1 MHMTKLFQLSLLVTY
16 LFAAMNCLVSAAPSA
31 ADQSLLRKAQL
42 QFQKHG
48 GVCICQDC
56 RTLREQ
62 LKSRKLIP
70 GKLGENPAGKPL
82 FEGPGLTRPKS
93 PSPSTPTRRPVPA
106 KVVRQPQPLT
116 SHKVTT
122 GRPLQ
127 PFRNIVFPPMARI
140 PPVITPP
147 IRKPSTSIQNTTVVA
162 KPIKQKTHGV
172 RIADP
177 RPRAL
182 AQLAPQARPSLPF
195 GSHPGAPPSS
205 RPPGPPPTFRPPP
218 PSATSGGATG
228 LPGRAVSIPVQSGIS
243 GGVPGRPVAIPPIQ
257 GLPGRP
263 ITSPSTG
270 GFPGRPLPVSIPQP
284 PSTNPQAPAVAGSLQ
299 DKIQA
304 LIQKGVPPAA
314 INKQTGI
321 VRMNLQGQYLD
332 AAGSVVVGRR
342 PR

>member
-1 MHMTKLFQLSLLVTY
+1 MHMTKLFQLSLLATY

-31 ADQSLLRKAQL
+31 ADQSLLRKAQI

-62 LKSRKLIP
+62 LKARRLIP
-70 GKLGENPAGKPL
+70 GKLGERPAGKPL
-82 FEGPGLTRPKS
+82 FEGPGLTRPTP
-93 PSPSTPTRRPVPA
+93 PSPSTPNRRPVPA
-106 KVVRQPQPLT
+106 KVVRQPKPST

-127 PFRNIVFPPMARI
+127 PFRNIKFPPMARI
-140 PPVITPP
+140 PSVLTPP
-147 IRKPSTSIQNTTVVA
+147 VRTPSPSPQDITVVA
-162 KPIKQKTHGV
+162 KPAKQKRHGV
-172 RIADP
+172 RIPDP
-177 RPRAL
+177 RPGAL
-182 AQLAPQARPSLPF
+182 AQLAPQPRPSVPF
-195 GSHPGAPPSS
+195 GAPPGPPPSS

-218 PSATSGGATG
+218 VATSGGATV
-228 LPGRAVSIPVQSGIS
+228 LPGRAVTVPLQSGIS
-243 GGVPGRPVAIPPIQ
+243 GGLPGRPVSVSPVQ

-270 GFPGRPLPVSIPQP
+270 GLPGRPLPVATPQP
-284 PSTNPQAPAVAGSLQ
+284 PATNPQSPGGSMQ
-299 DKIQA
+299 AKIQA

-332 AAGSVVVGRR
+332 AAGSVIIGRR
-342 PR
+342 QR

>member
-1 MHMTKLFQLSLLVTY
+1 MSCLLW
-16 LFAAMNCLVSAAPSA
+16 AAPSA
-31 ADQSLLRKAQL
+31 ADQSLLRKAQI

-48 GVCICQDC
+48 GVCICEDC

-62 LKSRKLIP
+62 LKARRLIP
-70 GKLGENPAGKPL
+70 GKLGERPAGKPL

-93 PSPSTPTRRPVPA
+93 PSPPSRPNPS
-106 KVVRQPQPLT
+106 KVVRQPQSSI

-140 PPVITPP
+140 PSVLTPP
-147 IRKPSTSIQNTTVVA
+147 VRTPSPSPQDITVVA
-162 KPIKQKTHGV
+162 KPAKQKRHGV
-172 RIADP
+172 RIPDP
-177 RPRAL
+177 RPGAL
-182 AQLAPQARPSLPF
+182 AQLAPQPRPSVPF
-195 GSHPGAPPSS
+195 GAPPGPPPSS
-205 RPPGPPPTFRPPP
+205 HPPGPPPTFRPPP
-218 PSATSGGATG
+218 VATSGRATG
-228 LPGRAVSIPVQSGIS
+228 LPGRAVTVPLQSGIS
-243 GGVPGRPVAIPPIQ
+243 GGLPGRPVSVSPVQ

-270 GFPGRPLPVSIPQP
+270 GLPGRPLPVATPQP
-284 PSTNPQAPAVAGSLQ
+284 PAINPQAPAAAGSLQ
-299 DKIQA
+299 AKIQA

-332 AAGSVVVGRR
+332 AAGSVIIGRR
-342 PR
+342 QR

>member
-1 MHMTKLFQLSLLVTY
+1 MHCF
-16 LFAAMNCLVSAAPSA
+16 VSAAPSA
-31 ADQSLLRKAQL
+31 ADRTLLRKAQI

-62 LKSRKLIP
+62 LKARKLIP

-82 FEGPGLTRPKS
+82 FEGPGLKGQTSAS
-93 PSPSTPTRRPVPA
+93 PLSTPT
-106 KVVRQPQPLT
+106 KVRQQPKVAAT
-116 SHKVTT
+116 RKVTQ
-122 GRPLQ
+122 GRALQ

-140 PPVITPP
+140 PPVLTPP
-147 IRKPSTSIQNTTVVA
+147 IRKPSTSPQNTTVVA

-172 RIADP
+172 RIPDP
-177 RPRAL
+177 RPGAL
-182 AQLAPQARPSLPF
+182 AQLAPQARPTVPF
-195 GSHPGAPPSS
+195 GAPPGAPPSS

-228 LPGRAVSIPVQSGIS
+228 LPGQAVSIPTHSGIS
-243 GGVPGRPVAIPPIQ
+243 GGIPGRPVAVPPVQ

-263 ITSPSTG
+263 VTSPSAG
-270 GFPGRPLPVSIPQP
+270 GLPGRPLPVSIPQR
-284 PSTNPQAPAVAGSLQ
+284 SATNPQVPAAADSLQ
-299 DKIQA
+299 AKIQA

-332 AAGSVVVGRR
+332 AAGSVIVGRR

>member
-1 MHMTKLFQLSLLVTY
+1 MRMRKLFQLSLLATY
-16 LFAAMNCLVSAAPSA
+16 LLAAMNCLVSGAPSA
-31 ADQSLLRKAQL
+31 ADQSLLRKAQI

-62 LKSRKLIP
+62 LKARKLIP
-70 GKLGENPAGKPL
+70 GKLGERPSGKPL

-93 PSPSTPTRRPVPA
+93 PSPPSRPNPP
-106 KVVRQPQPLT
+106 KVIRQPNASI
-116 SHKVTT
+116 SHRVTI

-127 PFRNIVFPPMARI
+127 PFRNITFPPMARI
-140 PPVITPP
+140 PSGLTPP
-147 IRKPSTSIQNTTVVA
+147 VRTPSPSPQDITVVA
-162 KPIKQKTHGV
+162 KPAKQKRHGV
-172 RIADP
+172 RIPDP
-177 RPRAL
+177 RPGTL
-182 AQLAPQARPSLPF
+182 AQFAPQSRPTVPF
-195 GSHPGAPPSS
+195 GAPPGAPPSS

-218 PSATSGGATG
+218 PSPTSGGATA
-228 LPGRAVSIPVQSGIS
+228 LPGQAVSIPTHSGIS
-243 GGVPGRPVAIPPIQ
+243 GGIPGRPVAVPPVQ

-263 ITSPSTG
+263 VTSPSAG
-270 GFPGRPLPVSIPQP
+270 GLPGRPLPVSIPQR
-284 PSTNPQAPAVAGSLQ
+284 SATNPQVPAAADSLQ
-299 DKIQA
+299 AKIQA

-332 AAGSVVVGRR
+332 AAGSVIVGRR

>member
-1 MHMTKLFQLSLLVTY
+1 MTKRFQLSLLATY

-31 ADQSLLRKAQL
+31 ADQSLLRKAQI

-48 GVCICQDC
+48 GVCICKDC
-56 RTLREQ
+56 RPLREQ
-62 LKSRKLIP
+62 LKARKLIL
-70 GKLGENPAGKPL
+70 GKLGERPAGKPL

-93 PSPSTPTRRPVPA
+93 PTPTRRPVPA
-106 KVVRQPQPLT
+106 KVVRQPKPSI

-127 PFRNIVFPPMARI
+127 PFRKIVFPPMARV
-140 PPVITPP
+140 PPVLSPP
-147 IRKPSTSIQNTTVVA
+147 IRNPSTSPQNTTVVA

-172 RIADP
+172 RIPDP

-182 AQLAPQARPSLPF
+182 AQLTPQARPSVPF
-195 GSHPGAPPSS
+195 GPPPGAPPSS
-205 RPPGPPPTFRPPP
+205 RPPGPPPAFRPPP
-218 PSATSGGATG
+218 PVATSGGATG
-228 LPGRAVSIPVQSGIS
+228 LPGRAVSIPTQSGINGS
-243 GGVPGRPVAIPPIQ
+243 VPGRPVTIPPIQ

-263 ITSPSTG
+263 VTSPSSG
-270 GFPGRPLPVSIPQP
+270 GLPGRPLPVAIPQRP
-284 PSTNPQAPAVAGSLQ
+284 AINPQSPAGADSLQ
-299 DKIQA
+299 AKIQA

-332 AAGSVVVGRR
+332 AVGSVIVGRR

>member
-1 MHMTKLFQLSLLVTY
+1 MHMTKLFQLSLLATY

-62 LKSRKLIP
+62 LKARKLIL
-70 GKLGENPAGKPL
+70 GKLGERPSGKPL
-82 FEGPGLTRPKS
+82 FEGPGLTRPTS
-93 PSPSTPTRRPVPA
+93 PATPTRRPVSA
-106 KVVRQPQPLT
+106 KVVRQPKPAT

-127 PFRNIVFPPMARI
+127 PFRKIVFPPMARI

-162 KPIKQKTHGV
+162 KPIQQKTHGV

-182 AQLAPQARPSLPF
+182 VQLAPQARPSVPF
-195 GSHPGAPPSS
+195 GSPPGAPPSS

-228 LPGRAVSIPVQSGIS
+228 LPGRAVRIPSQSGIS
-243 GGVPGRPVAIPPIQ
+243 GGIPGRPVSVPPVH

-263 ITSPSTG
+263 VTSPSAG
-270 GFPGRPLPVSIPQP
+270 GLPGRPLPVSIPQRVA
-284 PSTNPQAPAVAGSLQ
+284 TNSQAPAAAGSLQ
-299 DKIQA
+299 AKIQA

-332 AAGSVVVGRR
+332 AAGSVIVGRR

>member
-1 MHMTKLFQLSLLVTY
+1 MTRQFHLSFLLSG

-31 ADQSLLRKAQL
+31 ADQALLRKAQI

-62 LKSRKLIP
+62 LKTHRLIP
-70 GKLGENPAGKPL
+70 GKLGERPAGKPL

-93 PSPSTPTRRPVPA
+93 PSPPSRPNPA
-106 KVVRQPQPLT
+106 KVVRQPKPSI

-127 PFRNIVFPPMARI
+127 PFRNITFPPMARI
-140 PPVITPP
+140 LPVLTPS
-147 IRKPSTSIQNTTVVA
+147 PSPQGIPVVA
-162 KPIKQKTHGV
+162 KPAKQKRHGV
-172 RIADP
+172 RIPDP
-177 RPRAL
+177 RPGSL
-182 AQLAPQARPSLPF
+182 AQLAPQPRPTVPF
-195 GSHPGAPPSS
+195 GAPPGPPPSS
-205 RPPGPPPTFRPPP
+205 RPPGPPPTFRPAPV
-218 PSATSGGATG
+218 ATSGGATG
-228 LPGRAVSIPVQSGIS
+228 LPGRAVTVPLQSGIS
-243 GGVPGRPVAIPPIQ
+243 GGLPGRPVSVSPVQ
-257 GLPGRP
+257 GLPGHP

-270 GFPGRPLPVSIPQP
+270 GLPGRPLPVATPQP
-284 PSTNPQAPAVAGSLQ
+284 SATNPPSPGGSMQA
-299 DKIQA
+299 KIQA

-332 AAGSVVVGRR
+332 AAGSVIIGRR
-342 PR
+342 QR

>member
-1 MHMTKLFQLSLLVTY
+1 MTKQFQLSLLAAC

-31 ADQSLLRKAQL
+31 ADQSLLRKAQI

-48 GVCICQDC
+48 GVCFCEDC

-62 LKSRKLIP
+62 LKARRLIP
-70 GKLGENPAGKPL
+70 GKLGERPSGKPL
-82 FEGPGLTRPKS
+82 FEGPGLTRPTS
-93 PSPSTPTRRPVPA
+93 PSPSTPNRPPVPA
-106 KVVRQPQPLT
+106 KVVRQPKPSA

-127 PFRNIVFPPMARI
+127 PFRNIVFPPMART
-140 PPVITPP
+140 PPVLTPP
-147 IRKPSTSIQNTTVVA
+147 IRTPSPRPQNTTVVT
-162 KPIKQKTHGV
+162 KPTKRKTHGV
-172 RIADP
+172 RIPDP
-177 RPRAL
+177 RPGAL
-182 AQLAPQARPSLPF
+182 ALLAPQARPSVPF
-195 GSHPGAPPSS
+195 GSPPGPPPSS

-218 PSATSGGATG
+218 VATSGGATG
-228 LPGRAVSIPVQSGIS
+228 LPGRAVSIPMQTGIS
-243 GGVPGRPVAIPPIQ
+243 GGLPGRPVSVPPVQ

-263 ITSPSTG
+263 VTSQGTG
-270 GFPGRPLPVSIPQP
+270 GLPGRPLPTTFPQRP
-284 PSTNPQAPAVAGSLQ
+284 AAPNPQSPGGSLQ
-299 DKIQA
+299 AKIQA

-332 AAGSVVVGRR
+332 SAGSVIIGRR

>member
-1 MHMTKLFQLSLLVTY
+1 MTKQFQLSFLAAC
-16 LFAAMNCLVSAAPSA
+16 LFAAMNCLVSAASSA
-31 ADQSLLRKAQL
+31 AEQSLLRKAQT

-62 LKSRKLIP
+62 LKARRLIP
-70 GKLGENPAGKPL
+70 GKLGERPTGKPL
-82 FEGPGLTRPKS
+82 FEGPGLTRPTF
-93 PSPSTPTRRPVPA
+93 PSTPTRRPVPA
-106 KVVRQPQPLT
+106 KVVRQPQPST

-127 PFRNIVFPPMARI
+127 PFRNITFPPMARI

-147 IRKPSTSIQNTTVVA
+147 VRKPSTSPQNTTVVA

-172 RIADP
+172 RIPDP

-182 AQLAPQARPSLPF
+182 AQLAPQPRPTVPF
-195 GSHPGAPPSS
+195 GAPPGPPPSS
-205 RPPGPPPTFRPPP
+205 RPPGPPPTFRPSPV
-218 PSATSGGATG
+218 ATSGGATG
-228 LPGRAVSIPVQSGIS
+228 LPGRAVTVPLQTGIS
-243 GGVPGRPVAIPPIQ
+243 GGLPGRPVSVPPVQ

-263 ITSPSTG
+263 VTSQGAG
-270 GFPGRPLPVSIPQP
+270 GLPGRPLPPTFPQRP
-284 PSTNPQAPAVAGSLQ
+284 AAPNPQSPDGSLQ
-299 DKIQA
+299 AKIQA

-332 AAGSVVVGRR
+332 AAGSVIIGRR
-342 PR
+342 QR

>member
-1 MHMTKLFQLSLLVTY
+1 MPMTKLFQLYLLAAC
-16 LFAAMNCLVSAAPSA
+16 LFGPLNCLVSAAPST
-31 ADQSLLRKAQL
+31 ADRSLLRKAQI

-48 GVCICQDC
+48 GVCICKDC

-62 LKSRKLIP
+62 LKARRLIP
-70 GKLGENPAGKPL
+70 GKLGERPTGKPL
-82 FEGPGLTRPKS
+82 FEGPGLTRPIS

-106 KVVRQPQPLT
+106 TVVRQPKPSA

-127 PFRNIVFPPMARI
+127 PFRNITFPPMARI
-140 PPVITPP
+140 PPVLTPP
-147 IRKPSTSIQNTTVVA
+147 IRKPSTSPQNTTVVA

-177 RPRAL
+177 RPHAL
-182 AQLAPQARPSLPF
+182 ARLAPQARPSVPF
-195 GSHPGAPPSS
+195 GSPPGSPPSS
-205 RPPGPPPTFRPPP
+205 RPPGPPPTFRPSPV
-218 PSATSGGATG
+218 ATSGGATG
-228 LPGRAVSIPVQSGIS
+228 LPGRAVTIPLQSGVS
-243 GGVPGRPVAIPPIQ
+243 GGLPGRSVSVPPVQ

-270 GFPGRPLPVSIPQP
+270 GLPGRPLPVATPQP
-284 PSTNPQAPAVAGSLQ
+284 PATNPQSPGGSLQ
-299 DKIQA
+299 AKIQA

-332 AAGSVVVGRR
+332 AAGSVIIGRR
-342 PR
+342 LR